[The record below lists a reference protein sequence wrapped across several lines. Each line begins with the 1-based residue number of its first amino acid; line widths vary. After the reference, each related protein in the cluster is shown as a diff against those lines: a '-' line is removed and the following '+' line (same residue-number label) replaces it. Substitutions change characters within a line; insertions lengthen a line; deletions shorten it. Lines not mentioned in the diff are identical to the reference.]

1 MTALRCPDCGVEQ
14 GSDAA
19 TEGLCPRC
27 LLSLALVQSVV
38 DPGLDADE
46 EAPTLDRPAI
56 GYVQETRHQRRTA
69 PTLER
74 PATGQI
80 LGERYQMR
88 ELLGR
93 GGMGEVW
100 RAFEV
105 KLRVDVALKFPGWAE
120 VAEW

>member
-1 MTALRCPDCGVEQ
+1 MNRPPELRHCPNSGSEL
-14 GSDAA
+14 GSDPDPE
-19 TEGLCPRC
+19 TEGVCPRC
-27 LLSLALVQSVV
+27 LLSLALLRSIVESV
-38 DPGLDADE
+38 
-46 EAPTLDRPAI
+46 PARDT
-56 GYVQETRHQRRTA
+56 GA